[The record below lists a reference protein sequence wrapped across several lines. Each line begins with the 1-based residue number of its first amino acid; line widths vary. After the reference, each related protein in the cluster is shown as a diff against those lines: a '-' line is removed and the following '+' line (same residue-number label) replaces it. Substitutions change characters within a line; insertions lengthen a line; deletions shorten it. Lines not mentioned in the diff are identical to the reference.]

1 MIETIYFI
9 LLCFI
14 IYTCVNYIN
23 DDVIYINIE
32 GDNFLVRNLNDKM
45 EAAITLSTLKKKLIE
60 LIDNI
65 ENNNGNN
72 DNNDNNDNEDNNEYN
87 NYVRKIKNRLKTVK
101 IRESSP
107 NSTYT
112 SYTVNKGEE
121 MVYCIR
127 SREDNIIH
135 DINELLYV
143 AIHEIAHIGCPE
155 VGHTE
160 LFKKINIYLLNK
172 AVLYNI
178 YNYKNYN
185 QKNIEYCG
193 MNISSNILG

>member
-9 LLCFI
+9 FFCFI
-14 IYTCVNYIN
+14 IYISLNYIN
-23 DDVIYINIE
+23 NEVEYINLN
-32 GDNFLVRNLNDKM
+32 GTNFLVRNLYDK
-45 EAAITLSTLKKKLIE
+45 EIAAETLSNIKENLITLVDKI
-60 LIDNI
+60 
-65 ENNNGNN
+65 
-72 DNNDNNDNEDNNEYN
+72 NEDNDNDEYK
-87 NYVRKIKNRLKTVK
+87 NYMRKIKDRMKTVK

-107 NSTYT
+107 NSSYT

-121 MVYCIR
+121 MVFCIR
-127 SREDNIIH
+127 SIYDNSIH

-155 VGHTE
+155 IGHTE

-185 QKNIEYCG
+185 INNVEYCG
-193 MNISSNILG
+193 MNISSNILS

>member
-14 IYTCVNYIN
+14 IYISVNYVN
-23 DDVIYINIE
+23 DDVIYVSY
-32 GDNFLVRNLNDKM
+32 DNEIYLVRNVDDKL
-45 EAAITLSTLKKKLIE
+45 EAAKTLSNLKKKLIE
-60 LIDNI
+60 LIDKI
-65 ENNNGNN
+65 DDDEH
-72 DNNDNNDNEDNNEYN
+72 EYN
-87 NYVRKIKNRLKTVK
+87 PYVRKIKSRLTTVK

-127 SREDNIIH
+127 SREDDTIH
-135 DINELLYV
+135 DMNELLYV

-155 VGHTE
+155 IGHTE

-172 AVLYNI
+172 AVLYEI
-178 YNYKNYN
+178 YNYKNYYN
-185 QKNIEYCG
+185 KNIEYCG
-193 MNISSNILG
+193 MNIASNILG

>member
-9 LLCFI
+9 LFCFI
-14 IYTCVNYIN
+14 IYICINYSN
-23 DDVIYINIE
+23 DNVIYITINNE
-32 GDNFLVRNLNDKM
+32 NFLVRNLNDKIK
-45 EAAITLSTLKKKLIE
+45 AAETLYNLKNQLIL

-65 ENNNGNN
+65 YNENNENYENYENYENNN
-72 DNNDNNDNEDNNEYN
+72 YN

-127 SREDNIIH
+127 SKEDNNIH
-135 DINELLYV
+135 DMNELLYV

-172 AVLYNI
+172 AIYYNI
-178 YNYKNYN
+178 YNYKNYYN
-185 QKNIEYCG
+185 NNIEYCG
-193 MNISSNILG
+193 MKISSNILG